1 MGNLSVDNLCPQHAN
16 FFQNDYECGRTVGRR
31 AGTETGDEE
40 CEEAW
45 GGFVKA
51 KRKGAKETQG
61 AQGKDYGFK
70 KSGME
75 GIGDEGFREEI
86 VTNFGKSIFGIIDQL
101 KSVAFVGDFFYIQSI
116 VLPY

>member
-1 MGNLSVDNLCPQHAN
+1 
-16 FFQNDYECGRTVGRR
+16 
-31 AGTETGDEE
+31 
-40 CEEAW
+40 
-45 GGFVKA
+45 
-51 KRKGAKETQG
+51 
-61 AQGKDYGFK
+61 
-70 KSGME
+70 ME